1 MKADSMTPLGYAC
14 FYGHVETVK
23 VLLEFKAPKGTAVG
37 IDWMPP
43 ICIAAANGHF
53 KLLRYF
59 VEDLK
64 VRINSK
70 DKFKR
75 TPLILAVMNGYA
87 DMASYLL

>member
-1 MKADSMTPLGYAC
+1 
-14 FYGHVETVK
+14 
-23 VLLEFKAPKGTAVG
+23 
-37 IDWMPP
+37 MPP